1 MCGASA
7 GARNVDTLIVE
18 IRAAEGGD
26 DAKLLVYEQLGIYQK
41 LALRE
46 HL

>member
-1 MCGASA
+1 ME
-7 GARNVDTLIVE
+7 TLILE

-41 LALRE
+41 LAIRE
-46 HL
+46 RL